1 MRILVCVSDLPFP
14 PTNTGYRRQ
23 LMGLIPALAKNN
35 EVRLIGLQMP
45 DQTAPAHVPDH
56 IRVVRYEKPG
66 ALGNTYDVAM
76 ATITGRPLRAARF
89 DNILRPVL
97 REELTT
103 FKPDVVHVGPGKLA
117 TLLDVLE
124 GRPAVLGVM
133 DTWHLNVEARF
144 ADASGLRSAILK
156 ADVPRIQKFEATE
169 YRGWDRVVPSNE
181 DDLETMRQLDP
192 SLRFELIPIGFD
204 AGAYAPD
211 PGATRDPNL
220 IVFHGAMN
228 YAPNVEA
235 CDFLARQVLPL
246 VRAQLPEAH
255 LALVGRDPSPRVE
268 ALGALPGVKV
278 TGGVDDM
285 RAWLTSASVWV
296 GPFLNGTGIKT
307 KLLEAMAT
315 DLPAVVTPIGGR
327 GLALDAGVLLVGST
341 PEELADHIVG
351 LLRDP
356 ARAAG
361 LGRAGG
367 DYVRAG
373 YDWPVVGAS
382 FERLY
387 HEVIDEK
394 RGNAPAR

>member
-1 MRILVCVSDLPFP
+1 
-14 PTNTGYRRQ
+14 
-23 LMGLIPALAKNN
+23 
-35 EVRLIGLQMP
+35 
-45 DQTAPAHVPDH
+45 
-56 IRVVRYEKPG
+56 
-66 ALGNTYDVAM
+66 
-76 ATITGRPLRAARF
+76 
-89 DNILRPVL
+89 
-97 REELTT
+97 
-103 FKPDVVHVGPGKLA
+103 
-117 TLLDVLE
+117 
-124 GRPAVLGVM
+124 M

-156 ADVPRIQKFEATE
+156 ADVPRIKKFEATK

-246 VRAQLPEAH
+246 VRAEIPEAH
-255 LALVGRDPSPRVE
+255 LALVGRDPSPRVQ
-268 ALGALPGVKV
+268 ALGALPGVNV
-278 TGGVDDM
+278 TGGVEDM
-285 RAWLTSASVWV
+285 RAWLTNASVWV

-341 PEELADHIVG
+341 PEELAAHIVG

-356 ARAAG
+356 ARAAA
-361 LGRAGG
+361 LGKAGG

-373 YDWPVVGAS
+373 YDWPVVGAAS
-382 FERLY
+382 SGCTRRSSTRSGGMRPLT
-387 HEVIDEK
+387 DP
-394 RGNAPAR
+394 APAPAGATRTGGPRVRVAVQPDLAPGENARGEVSGAAWSYLLPDRELGTILSLGRRPRRPGPPSSRSAGS